1 MQIMMYLWFEQRSL
15 GESLAR
21 DLLACSIFCDLSLPG
36 LVGQVAFDPLAT
48 VLFFLTTDTAR
59 H

>member
-21 DLLACSIFCDLSLPG
+21 DLLALFNLCDLSLPG